1 MYIIQWAKF
10 KKKFKSKSLIDFLLF
25 TGIIDALGMLQYPKL
40 MVILLLDGVCRL
52 ATYNAE

>member
-1 MYIIQWAKF
+1 MYILQWAKF